1 MNQNETKPLTAE
13 ETYDQMQRE
22 MSPHVKR
29 ELQLSKKGVIDVME
43 RYAAQQVKQVT
54 EERDKAVE
62 LLDESRVQLQYL
74 DKRFPTGTTPN
85 VVSMIET
92 FLNSLNAAG
101 SDTGNK

>member
-1 MNQNETKPLTAE
+1 MNQNETKPLTVH
-13 ETYDQMQRE
+13 E
-22 MSPHVKR
+22 MDN
-29 ELQLSKKGVIDVME
+29 ELRLFYSNKDGNGKGSGYGLRLIKL
-43 RYAAQQVKQVT
+43 YAAQQVKQVT
-54 EERDKAVE
+54 EERDKSVE

-85 VVSMIET
+85 VVSRIET